1 MHLIEVRQSLNDTAV
16 ERDIYDINKIIRKL
30 TEYTDFTEELSYTD
44 YLYISTLLSK
54 TKTLLYKAYTI
65 FEVDNN

>member
-1 MHLIEVRQSLNDTAV
+1 MHLIEVRQSLTDTAV